1 MRVSTGSFGTDEL
14 RGEGL
19 GPWWLFGVIGVVSLI
34 AGVILITEPSHSLN
48 ALAVIFGIFL
58 LFDGIVAIISALG
71 DGSHSR
77 ALRSVIGVLGVVVGI
92 ILIRHPEHA
101 VNAVGLIIGL
111 WLVAT
116 GVVRLLLAFGSGRA
130 HLLGIAVAVLE
141 IAAGIVIVSNP
152 HIGYTTLAVVS
163 GIWLILNAIGLI
175 GVSFLIRGA
184 AKEARAE
191 PAV

>member
-1 MRVSTGSFGTDEL
+1 MRVSTGRLRTDEL
-14 RGEGL
+14 TRGGV

-71 DGSHSR
+71 DVSNSR
-77 ALRSVIGVLGVVVGI
+77 AMHSVIGVLGVVVGI

-101 VNAVGLIIGL
+101 VSAVGLIIGL
-111 WLVAT
+111 WLVAA
-116 GVVRLLLAFGSGRA
+116 GLVRLLLAFRPARA
-130 HLLGIAVAVLE
+130 HLLAIAIAVLE
-141 IAAGIVIVSNP
+141 VAVGIIIVSNP
-152 HIGYTTLAVVS
+152 HIGYTTLAVIG

-175 GVSFLIRGA
+175 AVSFLIHGA
-184 AKEARAE
+184 ATEARTGA
-191 PAV
+191 AS